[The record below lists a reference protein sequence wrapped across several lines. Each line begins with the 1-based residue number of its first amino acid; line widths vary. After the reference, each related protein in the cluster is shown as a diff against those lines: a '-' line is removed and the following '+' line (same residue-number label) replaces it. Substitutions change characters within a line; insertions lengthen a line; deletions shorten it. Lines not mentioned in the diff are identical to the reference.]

1 MPTERDFDRV
11 TIRKRKGG
19 RWYARF
25 KDVDGAR
32 TEVCLKLTNKV
43 QAVQKAAEIDK
54 ALVAGE
60 PWEWVLG
67 RANRGERTFR
77 ELVTDWLER
86 GSRWSENT
94 RARNIPTLN
103 RLVAEF
109 GDVSLSKLHR
119 TAIEGY
125 LAQRRSEGIAKATAN
140 RYLCAMNVV
149 LNKGVEWGYL
159 RDNPAADLKIVPEGR
174 KLPRPYRDG
183 EVPALLE
190 ALDAAA
196 RDVATLYVE
205 TALRLGELAKLLWSD
220 VDLAVGTLTVRGPKN
235 GRDRVVP
242 LSGAAVRILSERR
255 RQWLAEQSE
264 EHADLRVY
272 GNRANIRKAVRRAWH
287 VLPAERRD
295 VLRPVHSFRDTAIT
309 RLATA
314 GVALPVV
321 QELAGHATIEMTRRY
336 VEVSP
341 GAMREAV
348 TRVFG

>member
-1 MPTERDFDRV
+1 MATERDFERV

-25 KDVDGAR
+25 KDADGR
-32 TEVCLKLTNKV
+32 REVCLKLTNKV
-43 QAVQKAAEIDK
+43 SAVQKAAAIDK

-67 RANRGERTFR
+67 RAIRGERTFR

-103 RLVAEF
+103 RLLAEF
-109 GDVSLSKLHR
+109 GDVSLSKLDR
-119 TAIEGY
+119 AAIEGY
-125 LAQRRSEGIAKATAN
+125 LARRRSEGIAKATAN

-149 LNKGVEWGYL
+149 LNMGVEWGYL
-159 RDNPAADLKIVPEGR
+159 RDNPAADLKIMPEGR

-183 EVPALLE
+183 EVSALLE

-196 RDVATLYVE
+196 RDVATLYLE
-205 TALRLGELAKLLWSD
+205 TALRLGELEKLLWAD
-220 VDLAVGTLTVRGPKN
+220 VDLTGATLTVRGPKN

-242 LSGAAVRILSERR
+242 LSSAAVRILNERR
-255 RQWLAEQSE
+255 QQWQAEQSE

-287 VLPAERRD
+287 VLPPERRG

-309 RLATA
+309 RLVGNNTS
-314 GVALPVV
+314 LPVV
-321 QELAGHATIEMTRRY
+321 QELAGHATLEMTRRY
-336 VEVSP
+336 AEVSP
-341 GAMREAV
+341 EAVREAV